1 MLVTLS
7 GKRVYWIW
15 LWLLS
20 GQKLWE
26 TRRQSASVFQQI
38 YLQSTW
44 HHLYQLENG
53 SKLSY
58 VVLCSF
64 QDGTVLGLLLNK
76 IIEGAIPSLVSAKER
91 NLGLEIKLL
100 FAKNSLIEHYSS
112 LIILLKILQI
122 FFDNNFTENLFLFTL
137 LQIERD
143 KRRKWYDCRNTW
155 KWATWSLPLPLF
167 LQINTQI
174 FCILKNC
181 GTYFF
186 FNFKFIIWHPCYYFL
201 FSTIAYP

>member
-1 MLVTLS
+1 ML
-7 GKRVYWIW
+7 
-15 LWLLS
+15 
-20 GQKLWE
+20 
-26 TRRQSASVFQQI
+26 
-38 YLQSTW
+38 
-44 HHLYQLENG
+44 
-53 SKLSY
+53 
-58 VVLCSF
+58 C
-64 QDGTVLGLLLNK
+64 LLLNK

-91 NLGLEIKLL
+91 NVGLEIKLL

-143 KRRKWYDCRNTW
+143 KRRKWYDCWNTW
-155 KWATWSLPLPLF
+155 KWATWSFPLPLF

-181 GTYFF
+181 RTYFF
-186 FNFKFIIWHPCYYFL
+186 SISSLLFGIHVIIFYFQPLLILSRGGSRPWAKRGVRRVVVVCRLLCQFFFPSAIFFNPK
-201 FSTIAYP
+201 